1 MRKCNTNTLRLYLK
15 NDRVLLT
22 NKYVGGKLP
31 RINTLFSLETTVEK
45 FPVFEYTNLPLCSD
59 TIIQASSGIFI
70 YLDNAKNVCL
80 LRIFNDIGDFH
91 PVLIQANDWYVYKEK
106 EGYIFSQKAIQDR
119 SQKYHFT
126 NKTKI

>member
-22 NKYVGGKLP
+22 NKYYGSALP
-31 RINTLFSLETTVEK
+31 KINTLFELSAVLED
-45 FPVFEYTNLPLCSD
+45 FPTSECGHFIHSQDQEFR
-59 TIIQASSGIFI
+59 ASSGIFI
-70 YLDNAKNVCL
+70 YLDNHKNVCL

-91 PVLIQANDWYVYKEK
+91 PVLIQSNDWYIYKDK
-106 EGYIFSQKAIQDR
+106 EGYICSQKAIQDR